1 MKALNKKINTIDYEE
16 ICKTALKLTIR
27 IDDIITRQ
35 RMNGVTIQEL
45 KAENKSMG
53 QEKGEL
59 ERQRHSLLMGLK

>member
-1 MKALNKKINTIDYEE
+1 MIPRKINNCIDYEE

-27 IDDIITRQ
+27 IDDIRNKQ
-35 RMNGVTIQEL
+35 QSNGNTIQKL